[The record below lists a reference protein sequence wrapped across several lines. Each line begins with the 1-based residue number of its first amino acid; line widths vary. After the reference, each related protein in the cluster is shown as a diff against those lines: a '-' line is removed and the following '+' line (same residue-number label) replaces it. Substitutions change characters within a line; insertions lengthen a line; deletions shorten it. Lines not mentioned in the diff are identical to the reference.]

1 MTFKEILN
9 IPNSRRVSV
18 FRALAAL
25 DHVRASA
32 ASKASV
38 LKETLSHDADN
49 ERLRTNNE
57 LMIRWFE
64 DIADSADRQIN
75 DINEQSA

>member
-1 MTFKEILN
+1 MTFEEILN

-18 FRALAAL
+18 CRALAAL
-25 DHVRASA
+25 DHVRSSA
-32 ASKASV
+32 TSKASV